1 MKILSISQKIVLY
14 SFKFFRFFFKGSRF
28 QHTRIATSIYLALIN
43 KIVPS
48 SSDLKVLFRGSEF
61 ITQSMDVTLLPS
73 MMDGSFEACE
83 LDWIINFLQEK
94 ENFLFIDIGAN
105 IGIYSV
111 LVARESKTRCVAI
124 EPDPRNLK
132 KLYYNID
139 NNELS
144 DRILVLPVAVGIPA
158 DGTAPE
164 TARNFYLSEFG
175 ATSRFLNADE
185 LVLDEK
191 SVTVH
196 VKTLDSILQ
205 ENELWQSSEI
215 LIKIDVEG
223 FEPEVIASGIKTIRD
238 VRPWLL
244 VEFSMN
250 RERNESA
257 KWDMGLL
264 SELFSLYQTVQ
275 VFKKGSMVN
284 CANPQAIFDISP
296 FKVVN
301 ILFSP

>member
-1 MKILSISQKIVLY
+1 MKILSKSQKIVLY

-94 ENFLFIDIGAN
+94 ESFLFIDIGAN

-158 DGTAPE
+158 DGAAPE

-175 ATSRFLNADE
+175 ATSRFLNAE
-185 LVLDEK
+185 ERVLDEK

-205 ENELWQSSEI
+205 ENELWQFGEI

-275 VFKKGSMVN
+275 VFKKGRMVN

-296 FKVVN
+296 FEVVN